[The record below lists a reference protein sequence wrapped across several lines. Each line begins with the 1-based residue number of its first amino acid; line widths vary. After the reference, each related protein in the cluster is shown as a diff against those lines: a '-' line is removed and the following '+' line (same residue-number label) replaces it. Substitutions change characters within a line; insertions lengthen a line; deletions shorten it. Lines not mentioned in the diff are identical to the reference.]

1 MSLRDSHPVLAEAI
15 ALLVNSSE
23 ALSLPKDLR
32 ARLERSLSVRPESQ
46 RQAGIRNIVRLARFI
61 EHDLGAPEPARQL
74 LDAVADLS
82 FTDAE
87 LRAALKQAGER
98 LSAAVNQLRAE
109 TPRAATLRPDQFG
122 APMRG

>member
-15 ALLVNSSE
+15 ALLASSD
-23 ALSLPKDLR
+23 AFALPKDLR
-32 ARLERSLSVRPESQ
+32 ARLERSLSLRPESQ

-98 LSAAVNQLRAE
+98 LSAAVSRLRTEA
-109 TPRAATLRPDQFG
+109 PRPATLRADQFG